1 MGASAVDLLASFE
14 AGTLD
19 PAAFHHQDH
28 IRLAWAHLRHYPLPV
43 AIQRVGDGLREL
55 ARRAGKPDRYHETIT
70 WAFLVLINER
80 MERGGRELAW
90 EAFERRNPDLFRWS
104 PSVLS
109 AYYPPEVLGSELARR
124 VFVLP
129 AGQAAKSDAPA

>member
-19 PAAFHHQDH
+19 PATFHHQDH
-28 IRLAWAHLRHYPLPV
+28 IRLAWAHLQRYPLPD
-43 AIQRVGDGLREL
+43 AIQRVCAGLRQL
-55 ARRAGKPDRYHETIT
+55 ARRAGKPDRYHETVT

-80 MERGGRELAW
+80 MELGGRELAW
-90 EAFERRNPDLFRWS
+90 EAFERRNADLLHWS

-109 AYYPPEVLGSELARR
+109 AYYSPEVLGSDLARR

-129 AGQAAKSDAPA
+129 RGKPE